1 LKNGP
6 QLVITD
12 LCVMDFEPSSKY
24 MRLKSVH
31 RGVSAGRVQEKTG
44 FELLIPDKVPE
55 TEAPTVEQVK
65 ILREK
70 VDPKSMRK
78 LEFRGSETKV

>member
-1 LKNGP
+1 
-6 QLVITD
+6 
-12 LCVMDFEPSSKY
+12 

-31 RGVSAGRVQEKTG
+31 HGITPKQVQDKTG
-44 FELLIPDKVPE
+44 FELLMPDKVPE
-55 TEAPTVEQVK
+55 TEAPTAEQVR